1 MDLLIVEDDRSLA
14 EVLTEQLTR
23 HGHSVVHVTRG
34 SDALLRHGGADA
46 VLLDLGL
53 EDGDGFEVIRRMRQ
67 LGDTPIIVVT
77 ARGDERSTVL
87 SLRLGADDY
96 IIKPVRL
103 RELIARIDVVA
114 RHAQAA
120 SAETARVRAGDLE
133 IDLPARQ
140 VLAGG
145 AVLDLTRTEFDLLA
159 LLARSL
165 GAALSREQILDAIWG
180 DAFAT
185 KSRAFDV
192 HLVALRQKIA
202 GSATITT
209 VRGYGYRLE
218 A

>member
-14 EVLTEQLTR
+14 EVLTTQLTR
-23 HGHSVVHVTRG
+23 NGHTVTHVTRG
-34 SDALLRHGGADA
+34 SDALLRHAEADA

-96 IIKPVRL
+96 LIKPVRL

-114 RHAQAA
+114 RRTLAA
-120 SAETARVRAGDLE
+120 NERSER
-133 IDLPARQ
+133 
-140 VLAGG
+140 VLAGSLRIEL
-145 AVLDLTRTEFDLLA
+145 AARRVLSGDSEIALTKTEFDLLA
-159 LLARSL
+159 FLAQHL
-165 GAALSREQILDAIWG
+165 GAAVSREQILDTIWG

-192 HLVALRQKIA
+192 HLVALRQKLA
-202 GSATITT
+202 GLATITT
-209 VRGYGYRLE
+209 MRGYGYRLE